1 MCRLVVASNPTMKSG
16 LAILL
21 VLAALVVMC
30 TAQTFQYSR
39 GWTNGKRAI
48 GPVDVD
54 GKLDSGRITAKD
66 LFTLVE
72 LNRRMC
78 LFLAGGS
85 HEDQ

>member
-1 MCRLVVASNPTMKSG
+1 MKG
-16 LAILL
+16 EIKKCTILA
-21 VLAALVVMC
+21 
-30 TAQTFQYSR
+30 YSY
-39 GWTNGKRAI
+39 
-48 GPVDVD
+48 VDHINVQIYLQ
-54 GKLDSGRITAKD
+54 LDSGRITAKD